1 MQNWEVKPD
10 IYTGLAL
17 PDYTCNS
24 KSFISR
30 QRQLIGGTGGS
41 PGQTIKP
48 TLNQIPVHRLGR
60 LGEIA
65 SLVAFLAGEDSSYT
79 TSKTISVSGGY

>member
-17 PDYTCNS
+17 PDYTCNP

-41 PGQTIKP
+41 PCQTVKP
-48 TLNQIPVHRLGR
+48 TLNQIPIHRLGR
-60 LGEIA
+60 PGEIT
-65 SLVAFLAGEDSSYT
+65 SLAAFLAGEDSSYT